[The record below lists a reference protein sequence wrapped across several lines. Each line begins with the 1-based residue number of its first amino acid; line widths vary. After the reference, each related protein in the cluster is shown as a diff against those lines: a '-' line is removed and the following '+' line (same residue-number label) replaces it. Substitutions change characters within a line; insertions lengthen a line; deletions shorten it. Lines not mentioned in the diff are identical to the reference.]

1 MHQTCIICLKSKLI
15 RSFRYVST
23 PHIGGRTLRLI
34 GKKCNAC
41 RTTALLREPSGKALR
56 TAIERGEI
64 SYVQGTL
71 MLKKHTEQRKQ
82 RNTIRSAKL
91 SVFMKKTHAK
101 RRAQRRKERDNS

>member
-23 PHIGGRTLRLI
+23 PNMGGRTLRLI

-41 RTTALLREPSGKALR
+41 RTAALLREPSGKALR

-64 SYVQGTL
+64 GYVQGTIL
-71 MLKKHTEQRKQ
+71 LKKHTERRKQ
-82 RNTIRSAKL
+82 RNILRKAKL
-91 SVFMKKTHAK
+91 SGVMKKIHAK
-101 RRAQRRKERDNS
+101 RRAQKERDDS

>member
-1 MHQTCIICLKSKLI
+1 MHQTCIICLKTKLI

-23 PHIGGRTLRLI
+23 PNMGGRTRRLI

-41 RTTALLREPSGKALR
+41 RTAALFREPSGKALR

-71 MLKKHTEQRKQ
+71 MLKKHNERRAQ
-82 RNTIRSAKL
+82 RNSIRKAKL
-91 SVFMKKTHAK
+91 SGVMRKVHAK
-101 RRAQRRKERDNS
+101 RRTQRAKERDDS

>member
-1 MHQTCIICLKSKLI
+1 MRQLCIICLKNKLI

-23 PHIGGRTLRLI
+23 PNIGGRTLRLI

-71 MLKKHTEQRKQ
+71 MLKKHTERRAQ
-82 RNTIRSAKL
+82 RNTIRRAKL
-91 SVFMKKTHAK
+91 SAIVKKAHAK
-101 RRAQRRKERDNS
+101 RRTQRREERDDS

>member
-1 MHQTCIICLKSKLI
+1 MNQTCIICLKNKLI

-23 PHIGGRTLRLI
+23 PNMGGRTLRLI

-41 RTTALLREPSGKALR
+41 RTAALLREPSGKALR

-64 SYVQGTL
+64 GYVQGTL

-82 RNTIRSAKL
+82 RNIIRKAKL
-91 SVFMKKTHAK
+91 SGVMKKIHAK
-101 RRAQRRKERDNS
+101 RRAQKERDNS

>member
-1 MHQTCIICLKSKLI
+1 MRQLCIICLKNKLI

-23 PHIGGRTLRLI
+23 PNIGGRTLRLI

-64 SYVQGTL
+64 GYVQGTL
-71 MLKKHTEQRKQ
+71 LLKKHTERRKQ
-82 RNTIRSAKL
+82 RNIIRKAKL
-91 SVFMKKTHAK
+91 SAFMKKTHAK
-101 RRAQRRKERDNS
+101 RRAQKERDDS

>member
-1 MHQTCIICLKSKLI
+1 MRQLCIICLKNKLI

-23 PHIGGRTLRLI
+23 PNIGGRTLRLI

-41 RTTALLREPSGKALR
+41 RTTALLRESSGKALR

-82 RNTIRSAKL
+82 RNIIRKAKL
-91 SVFMKKTHAK
+91 SGVMRKVHAK
-101 RRAQRRKERDNS
+101 RRARLLTM